1 VGEQPDDGWASF
13 AREFGIRLHR
23 ARIEAALTQEELAY
37 AAGLTRSHYQQLEKG
52 LSRPGAAANPSLRTI
67 VALAD
72 VLGLP
77 LDALVPPLDH
87 PGREQ
92 RPRRGLAG

>member
-1 VGEQPDDGWASF
+1 MGEQPDDEWASF

-52 LSRPGAAANPSLRTI
+52 LSRPGVPANPSLKTI
-67 VALAD
+67 VGLAR

-77 LDALVPPLDH
+77 LEALVPPYDV
-87 PGREQ
+87 RESGA
-92 RPRRGLAG
+92 RAAV

>member
-1 VGEQPDDGWASF
+1 MGDPQDDDGWESF

-52 LSRPGAAANPSLRTI
+52 LSRSGVPANPSLKTI
-67 VALAD
+67 VGLAR

-77 LDALVPPLDH
+77 LEALVPPFDADER
-87 PGREQ
+87 PAGR
-92 RPRRGLAG
+92 RAV

>member
-1 VGEQPDDGWASF
+1 MGDPQDDDRWESF

-52 LSRPGAAANPSLRTI
+52 LSRPGVPANPSLKTI
-67 VALAD
+67 VGLAR

-77 LDALVPPLDH
+77 LEALVPPFDADER
-87 PGREQ
+87 PAGR
-92 RPRRGLAG
+92 RAV

>member
-1 VGEQPDDGWASF
+1 VQHAPDDEWAPF

-52 LSRPGAAANPSLRTI
+52 LSRPGVPANPSLRTL
-67 VALAD
+67 VGLAR

-77 LDALVPPLDH
+77 LEALIPPLDAS
-87 PGREQ
+87 GGAE
-92 RPRRGLAG
+92 RRRAI

>member
-52 LSRPGAAANPSLRTI
+52 LSRPGVAANPSLRTI
-67 VALAD
+67 VSLAD

-87 PGREQ
+87 PGRQQ
-92 RPRRGLAG
+92 RARRGLAG

>member
-1 VGEQPDDGWASF
+1 VQPEPDDAWASF
-13 AREFGIRLHR
+13 VREFGIRLHR

-52 LSRPGAAANPSLRTI
+52 QSRPGVAANPSLRTI
-67 VALAD
+67 VGLAQ

-77 LDALVPPLDH
+77 VEALIPPMTGDTA
-87 PGREQ
+87 P
-92 RPRRGLAG
+92 PRRHAVG